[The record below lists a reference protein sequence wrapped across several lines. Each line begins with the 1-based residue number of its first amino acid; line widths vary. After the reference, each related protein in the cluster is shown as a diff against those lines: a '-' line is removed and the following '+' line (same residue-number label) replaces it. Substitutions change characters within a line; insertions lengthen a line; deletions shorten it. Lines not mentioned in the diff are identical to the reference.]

1 MTVEYDLP
9 VLLDGN
15 VASIEAKLPEL
26 SDAQLMALA
35 ELEQGGKTRVT
46 LLAAIKAELE
56 GRAQAAAI
64 AAGAPLTEQLETEST
79 GESEQASADLP
90 SQAGDETPVVEPG
103 PDAGDTQDGTFA
115 DAPHPDLAVNDAEAA
130 QLDHFRAKQLELIG
144 ALEQAGYAVTLGDD
158 LLSLAVTAIREMTVL
173 PSDAPAIGGIVPPE
187 GALAPLELSA
197 DADGDSALIVMFEGI
212 GGRPIPALG
221 KLTFTPGDFVQ
232 DTGSKA
238 KVLARPIV
246 FPADI
251 APTQVVAVWLL
262 DDDGEPWSR
271 CPIVGRFDV
280 GGQRQSSI
288 PANFLRFDAP
298 AQVKAAA

>member
-35 ELEQGGKTRVT
+35 ELEEGGKTRVT

-64 AAGAPLTEQLETEST
+64 AAGAPLTEQLETESA

-90 SQAGDETPVVEPG
+90 SEAGDETPVVEPG
-103 PDAGDTQDGTFA
+103 PDAGDTQDGTFV
-115 DAPHPDLAVNDAEAA
+115 DAPHPDLAVNDRG
-130 QLDHFRAKQLELIG
+130 QLPLHVLRE
-144 ALEQAGYAVTLGDD
+144 ALEDAGYEIPEGESTLLFAATAVTELSHA
-158 LLSLAVTAIREMTVL
+158 LLNAVMNG
-173 PSDAPAIGGIVPPE
+173 PAASNSEIVPPE

-246 FPADI
+246 FPTDI